1 MGVPART
8 FTQTYYHLY
17 GHNASPFLSK
27 TVIFSGIFCIPL
39 PGTTKGPCSSPQGP
53 YFSQILSG
61 ERLLA
66 HRVPS
71 VAAVNSGGRGA
82 SGTQSDLA
90 GFGIDRVY
98 RCHAGIIVFEAAAV
112 YRNGAAGGGIIL
124 VVQHI
129 IRPIAGGGRLELT
142 AVDGH
147 RSPASTAHAGVDEDT
162 GGPLAGT
169 IEMAA
174 VDGQPAIVARTN
186 RRGHLVG
193 VGLIRAV
200 YRAGL
205 ALAAVIDS
213 QVALLAADI
222 KHAAVIRL

>member
-1 MGVPART
+1 M
-8 FTQTYYHLY
+8 
-17 GHNASPFLSK
+17 
-27 TVIFSGIFCIPL
+27 
-39 PGTTKGPCSSPQGP
+39 
-53 YFSQILSG
+53 
-61 ERLLA
+61 
-66 HRVPS
+66 
-71 VAAVNSGGRGA
+71 
-82 SGTQSDLA
+82 
-90 GFGIDRVY
+90 
-98 RCHAGIIVFEAAAV
+98 
-112 YRNGAAGGGIIL
+112 
-124 VVQHI
+124 VQHI

-142 AVDGH
+142 AVNGH

-162 GGPLAGT
+162 GGPLAGA

-174 VDGQPAIVARTN
+174 VDGQPAIVACTN

-222 KHAAVIRL
+222 NNGISIGSIAFILCIKLPDSKSAPLAICAFIILSVSSTSIGINLSAIDIIIAISCTGTFILFNGFNSFSSASVS